1 MSYWVR
7 ENFFPDERENNGP
20 RKLRRETA
28 MEKIGEPITPS
39 GIVVNGVPLEE
50 VVEGQEEKEKINEIQ
65 QELTEDKAKK
75 KKARKRRYVR
85 PKHINIRNG
94 RTRKARRLTDD
105 EIRREKGIAM
115 KTTGSPYKDVMW
127 LLSEGLT
134 LTLYNVVIELGLP
147 DTDEGRKKASNY
159 LYLIRRYCP
168 EHLDVAR
175 DGKGRGLYKIS
186 LKDEYRTGPTDQI
199 WRNLCS
205 VFSRNQKHEYDA
217 KQREKK
223 EAVEPVREAMASH
236 KFVEGH
242 VRQIYEEIETHVA
255 KLRNSVANNAGLIT
269 DLMKLIDK
277 MPKGDPVT
285 QRLVVD
291 VNFNFNFGKK

>member
-1 MSYWVR
+1 
-7 ENFFPDERENNGP
+7 
-20 RKLRRETA
+20 
-28 MEKIGEPITPS
+28 
-39 GIVVNGVPLEE
+39 
-50 VVEGQEEKEKINEIQ
+50 
-65 QELTEDKAKK
+65 
-75 KKARKRRYVR
+75 
-85 PKHINIRNG
+85 
-94 RTRKARRLTDD
+94 
-105 EIRREKGIAM
+105 
-115 KTTGSPYKDVMW
+115 MW

-186 LKDEYRTGPTDQI
+186 LKNEYRTGTTDQI

-242 VRQIYEEIETHVA
+242 VRQIYQEMEDHVA
-255 KLRNSVANNAGLIT
+255 NFKHLIATNAGNIT
-269 DLMKLIDK
+269 SLMKVVNK